1 MQNIRLIIQKAFEVL
16 ESEDYCLIKKHPN
29 FPNLVVG
36 SDLDIFGRNTDQMI
50 SLLSGCLREYLD
62 DNSRID
68 VLRSSYGAKVD
79 LVSSDKI
86 LLRFD
91 LYKLLPT
98 YKKVNIKPSFFD
110 VVIES
115 AKFIEIEGYK
125 LKVPDRYDDHILR
138 YIEFQE
144 FYSERPSKI
153 GHLDYII
160 NSFEGKNIDPKKFFD
175 RLHYFTSL
183 PPIVESSKKES
194 AVERIKSLLSKTSKS
209 LSENGL
215 RSTTKS
221 IFRYLKRWLS

>member
-1 MQNIRLIIQKAFEVL
+1 MQNIRLIIQKAFEAL
-16 ESEDYCLIKKHPN
+16 EGEDYCLIKKHPN
-29 FPNLVVG
+29 FPNLEVG
-36 SDLDIFGRNTDQMI
+36 SDLDIFGRNTNQMI
-50 SLLSGCLREYLD
+50 GLLSGCLREYLD
-62 DNSRID
+62 DQCRIE

-79 LVSSDKI
+79 LISSDEV

-115 AKFIEIEGYK
+115 AKYIEVEGYK

-153 GHLDYII
+153 GHLEYIV
-160 NSFEGKNIDPKKFFD
+160 NSFEGENVDKKKFFD

-183 PPIVESSKKES
+183 PPIVESSKKGS
-194 AVERIKSLLSKTSKS
+194 TVSRIKSLLHKTSRS
-209 LSENGL
+209 LSQNGL
-215 RSTTKS
+215 RSTAIS